1 MMADVIKLEGSEA
14 WDRYMRIRGIRA
26 YVDELGLAMGKEL
39 HIFQR
44 EEQYKEL
51 GYFSF
56 NAFLA
61 DPDVS
66 IRRRT
71 AYRLM
76 RNYRKYILEL
86 SVPMKALVPVG
97 TSKLDAMVPYVDNE
111 NIDEMLNKGATL
123 TLGNLKT
130 ELTGVERVF
139 TPVAWES
146 QLREARQLAR
156 ALSQNAMVPQDV
168 REFSLDYWRQT
179 EAYE

>member
-1 MMADVIKLEGSEA
+1 MDKAIVKHESEA

-26 YVDELGLAMGKEL
+26 YVDELGLEMGKEL

-76 RNYRKYILEL
+76 RNYRKYVLEL

-97 TSKLDAMVPYVDNE
+97 TSKLDAMVPYVDDG

-130 ELTGVERVF
+130 ELTGVELVYV
-139 TPVAWES
+139 PVDWKA
-146 QLREARQLAR
+146 QLREIRQLAW
-156 ALSQNAMVPQDV
+156 ALSQNVTVPDAL

-179 EAYE
+179 EAWD

>member
-1 MMADVIKLEGSEA
+1 MDKAITKHESEA

-26 YVDELGLAMGKEL
+26 YVDELGLEMGKEL

-51 GYFSF
+51 GYYSF
-56 NAFLA
+56 NSFLA

-66 IRRRT
+66 IKRRT

-86 SVPMKALVPVG
+86 SVPTSALVPIG
-97 TSKLDAMVPYVDNE
+97 TSKLDAMVPYVDTE
-111 NIDEMLNKGATL
+111 NIDEILNKGATL

-130 ELTGVERVF
+130 ELTGVE
-139 TPVAWES
+139 PVYVPTQWRS
-146 QLREARQLAR
+146 LLHEARNACELLAR
-156 ALSQNAMVPQDV
+156 CETAPTEV
-168 REFSLDYWRQT
+168 REFALDFWSAT
-179 EAYE
+179 EARG

>member
-1 MMADVIKLEGSEA
+1 MDKAIVKHESEA

-56 NAFLA
+56 NSFLA

-76 RNYRKYILEL
+76 RNYRKYVLEL
-86 SVPMKALVPVG
+86 SVPITALVPVG

-130 ELTGVERVF
+130 ELTGKEVIIRIDWRE
-139 TPVAWES
+139 

-156 ALSQNAMVPQDV
+156 ALSQNAMVPLEVIEHCMD
-168 REFSLDYWRQT
+168 FWRVT
-179 EAYE
+179 ARWD